1 MTYEQLLKLAYQ
13 KAKLHHKEEEACRLL
28 LMEISNQDA
37 HQFYLQFKQ
46 EVEPSFVDRYLMLLD
61 QYLIHHVPVQH
72 LIGHSYFF
80 GYPFTVNKDV
90 LIPRSETEQ
99 LVENILLY
107 YDTYFENQKVD
118 VLDLGTGSGCIGLT
132 LALEEK
138 NMNVTISDISDQAL
152 KVAEQNRD
160 KLKAKAKLVLSDLF
174 EDIPQ
179 KFDIIVSNPPY
190 IPDDEIVQDI
200 VSKEPSIALY
210 GGKLGTDFYE
220 KILQS
225 AKRHLKER
233 ALIAFEHGYQQKELI
248 YQYAIKQF
256 PHVTIL
262 QMKDLQGKDRFTFV
276 GIGGILKT
284 NQSSN

>member
-13 KAKLHHKEEEACRLL
+13 KANLHHKEEEACRLL
-28 LMEISNQDA
+28 LMETSNQDA

-46 EVEPSFVDRYLMLLD
+46 EVEPSFVDRYLTLLD
-61 QYLIHHVPVQH
+61 QYLIHHIPVQH

-80 GYPFTVNKDV
+80 GYSFTVNKDV

-200 VSKEPSIALY
+200 VTKEPSIALY

-220 KILQS
+220 KILKQ
-225 AKRHLKER
+225 AKKHVKER
-233 ALIAFEHGYQQKELI
+233 ALIAFEHGYQQKEMI
-248 YQYAIKQF
+248 YQYA
-256 PHVTIL
+256 
-262 QMKDLQGKDRFTFV
+262 DRKSV
-276 GIGGILKT
+276 V
-284 NQSSN
+284 

>member
-1 MTYEQLLKLAYQ
+1 VTYEQLLKLAYQ
-13 KAKLHHKEEEACRLL
+13 KANLHHKEEEACRLL
-28 LMEISNQDA
+28 LMETSNQDA

-46 EVEPSFVDRYLMLLD
+46 EVEPSFVDRYLTLLD
-61 QYLIHHVPVQH
+61 QYLIHHIPVQH

-80 GYPFTVNKDV
+80 GYSFTVNKDV

-200 VSKEPSIALY
+200 VTKEPSIALY

-220 KILQS
+220 KILKQ
-225 AKRHLKER
+225 AKKHVKER
-233 ALIAFEHGYQQKELI
+233 ALIAFEHGYQQKEMI
-248 YQYAIKQF
+248 YQYAVQSF
-256 PHVTIL
+256 PKSTIL
-262 QMKDLQGKDRFTFV
+262 QMKDLQGKDRFTFI
-276 GIGGILKT
+276 GIGDVLKT
-284 NQSSN
+284 NI